1 MASTLQ
7 SGGAYTL
14 DEAYEASLMA
24 SASNSRLRIA
34 RELLPRAVGV
44 DPARSRWSR
53 RAPAGAHAAVAEQTL
68 MAAAAAPHG
77 GPGGAG
83 SCHSCATAM
92 QSPMAAAAAPSGGPG
107 GSGACHNCGEQ
118 GHYKNGCPHPRQNSS
133 GRGQGG
139 GGGRGG
145 GRAPRACFVCG
156 DLTHL
161 AGSCPKRVMPAVA
174 AAALDAAPET
184 MRRVGSA
191 DYRAFEDWRAMT
203 AAAAMEAEGSGED
216 GKWDDQD
223 YALGAVALPAGCGMA
238 GPAVHL
244 AAAGTKAGAEKAK
257 ATRAAARGR
266 APVGGGGLATAA
278 AKQARGVGTALIA
291 KAEDLAATDAL
302 RGRRDKAA
310 AKKRM
315 AKLPDHGRHVVPQ
328 GLNRLPAG
336 FPVRAVAGQ
345 APVVLPA
352 RTTAPAPAP
361 VPSLAPGTQGRASS
375 GVQHH
380 VPDQGG
386 ATQVGFVSGPV
397 LTGSVQLQVGA
408 FLEMALR
415 AGMDLAA
422 VAPLTGNGGPAVPAP
437 RQESATLAALQR
449 IAPRALAQQAG
460 AMLGLSPVARRAHAA
475 MGPTVV
481 PMATA
486 GPDGG
491 TQNAGIGAPL
501 HVVQKNL
508 EEEVPIKKGAGS
520 PLTGAL
526 EAGGLQTRAGGVP
539 KRGVP
544 TYRETATGAARFDPE
559 SSAMGVQETD
569 RVARNGAAARQ
580 AARMGEEALEEQVI
594 STSRDAELAMLL
606 VAEEARERG
615 VDRDVVLRAQGGFPG
630 ERTRAE
636 AQSSG
641 ADKGKGVAQETGTEE
656 EERAFGWEHRLS
668 TGAWRGASDLAPI
681 TLQPGLEGVG
691 SRAHTHA
698 LACFADGR
706 PLVSTTDRG
715 GFEGTPDWVNNSG
728 KAVQV
733 MSPSGLVAPG
743 RVLIDG
749 GSFYSMAGLSLRAQL
764 GLTAADMDAG
774 GHKVHTATGK
784 VELLPGG
791 LTRNPI
797 PIVLNKGEPSEVT
810 LYEKLAF
817 TDSRG
822 YDLLIGTRAA
832 YPCGLSVDR
841 WAERAIYR
849 ADWRSKGEVVGHL
862 PMRLHQERQNGWT
875 VVGGKGRRLQCQA
888 GAALACCLTQ

>member
-1 MASTLQ
+1 VEGNGEFEGNGLGVEETLVQ
-7 SGGAYTL
+7 QIGWW
-14 DEAYEASLMA
+14 E
-24 SASNSRLRIA
+24 
-34 RELLPRAVGV
+34 
-44 DPARSRWSR
+44 
-53 RAPAGAHAAVAEQTL
+53 
-68 MAAAAAPHG
+68 
-77 GPGGAG
+77 
-83 SCHSCATAM
+83 
-92 QSPMAAAAAPSGGPG
+92 
-107 GSGACHNCGEQ
+107 
-118 GHYKNGCPHPRQNSS
+118 
-133 GRGQGG
+133 
-139 GGGRGG
+139 
-145 GRAPRACFVCG
+145 
-156 DLTHL
+156 
-161 AGSCPKRVMPAVA
+161 
-174 AAALDAAPET
+174 
-184 MRRVGSA
+184 
-191 DYRAFEDWRAMT
+191 
-203 AAAAMEAEGSGED
+203 
-216 GKWDDQD
+216 
-223 YALGAVALPAGCGMA
+223 
-238 GPAVHL
+238 
-244 AAAGTKAGAEKAK
+244 
-257 ATRAAARGR
+257 
-266 APVGGGGLATAA
+266 
-278 AKQARGVGTALIA
+278 
-291 KAEDLAATDAL
+291 AATDAL

-310 AKKRM
+310 AKERM

-336 FPVRAVAGQ
+336 FLVRAVAGQ
-345 APVVLPA
+345 VLVVLPT

-361 VPSLAPGTQGRASS
+361 VPSLAPGSQGRASS

-386 ATQVGFVSGPV
+386 ATQVGSVSGPV
-397 LTGSVQLQVGA
+397 LAGSVQVQVGA

-415 AGMDLAA
+415 AGMDLAV
-422 VAPLTGNGGPAVPAP
+422 VAALTGNGGPAVPAP
-437 RQESATLAALQR
+437 RQKSATLAALQR
-449 IAPRALAQQAG
+449 IAPGALAQQAG

-481 PMATA
+481 PVATA

-491 TQNAGIGAPL
+491 TQNAGTGAPL
-501 HVVQKNL
+501 HVVQENL
-508 EEEVPIKKGAGS
+508 EEEVPVKKGAGS

-526 EAGGLQTRAGGVP
+526 EAGGLQTGTGGVP
-539 KRGVP
+539 ERGVP
-544 TYRETATGAARFDPE
+544 TYREAAAGAARFDPE
-559 SSAMGVQETD
+559 SSAMGAARVAGTY
-569 RVARNGAAARQ
+569 RVARNGVAARQ

-630 ERTRAE
+630 ERTRTQ

-668 TGAWRGASDLAPI
+668 TGAWRGASDMAPI
-681 TLQPGLEGVG
+681 TLQPKSKEVG

-749 GSFYSMAGLSLRAQL
+749 GSFYSMAGLSFRAQL
-764 GLTAADMDAG
+764 GLTAAGTDAD

-841 WAERAIYR
+841 WTERLSTEQI
-849 ADWRSKGEVVGHL
+849 
-862 PMRLHQERQNGWT
+862 
-875 VVGGKGRRLQCQA
+875 
-888 GAALACCLTQ
+888 GAARGRWLAISP